1 MYASRRCFNAL
12 NFSAKVYGHGIQKT
26 AERVALQKCFFA
38 HTTHLFDE
46 LPHRSLSSLNSQ
58 LAVHAR
64 GGNFQAV
71 WDLFRRMHCTSIRLD
86 AYTFT
91 PVLNACSALPC
102 HERGKQVHSLMVKA
116 GADSGTISKTTLMD
130 MYSKYGYLV
139 DSVAVFEEME
149 FPDVV
154 SWNALISSYLRKDLV
169 KEALGAFGGMRD
181 QRVEFSEFTLCSV
194 LQACK
199 LLKASR
205 LGKQVH
211 GLVIAMGRDLVVLCT
226 ALIDFYS
233 AIGDIAEAMVIF
245 TGLSWRKD
253 DVMCNSLV
261 SGCVKNKRYKEAFAI
276 MNVMRPNAVRLT
288 SVLTACSEISDLR
301 TGMQIHCVA
310 TRFGFV
316 SETQLCN
323 ALLDMYAKCGKV
335 SDCRSVFDKIWN
347 KDVVSWTSMI
357 DAYGKHGYGY
367 EALELF
373 ENMGKEGN
381 AVLPNSV
388 TFLAVLSACG
398 HSGLVEEGLQIFKL
412 AKGKYGLQPDIEHY
426 CCFIDV
432 LGRAGQI
439 EDAWSLYYEMV
450 GYGIQPTS
458 GIWASL
464 LNVCIL
470 NQDASR
476 GELAAKNLLVL
487 EGNNPAICVLLSNF
501 YASIKRWE
509 TVGSLRSNMADE
521 GLSKEAGSS
530 RVSNHLFTS

>member
-1 MYASRRCFNAL
+1 
-12 NFSAKVYGHGIQKT
+12 
-26 AERVALQKCFFA
+26 
-38 HTTHLFDE
+38 
-46 LPHRSLSSLNSQ
+46 
-58 LAVHAR
+58 
-64 GGNFQAV
+64 
-71 WDLFRRMHCTSIRLD
+71 
-86 AYTFT
+86 
-91 PVLNACSALPC
+91 
-102 HERGKQVHSLMVKA
+102 
-116 GADSGTISKTTLMD
+116 
-130 MYSKYGYLV
+130 
-139 DSVAVFEEME
+139 
-149 FPDVV
+149 
-154 SWNALISSYLRKDLV
+154 
-169 KEALGAFGGMRD
+169 
-181 QRVEFSEFTLCSV
+181 
-194 LQACK
+194 
-199 LLKASR
+199 
-205 LGKQVH
+205 
-211 GLVIAMGRDLVVLCT
+211 
-226 ALIDFYS
+226 
-233 AIGDIAEAMVIF
+233 
-245 TGLSWRKD
+245 
-253 DVMCNSLV
+253 
-261 SGCVKNKRYKEAFAI
+261 
-276 MNVMRPNAVRLT
+276 
-288 SVLTACSEISDLR
+288 
-301 TGMQIHCVA
+301 
-310 TRFGFV
+310 
-316 SETQLCN
+316 
-323 ALLDMYAKCGKV
+323 
-335 SDCRSVFDKIWN
+335 
-347 KDVVSWTSMI
+347 MI

>member
-1 MYASRRCFNAL
+1 
-12 NFSAKVYGHGIQKT
+12 
-26 AERVALQKCFFA
+26 
-38 HTTHLFDE
+38 
-46 LPHRSLSSLNSQ
+46 
-58 LAVHAR
+58 
-64 GGNFQAV
+64 
-71 WDLFRRMHCTSIRLD
+71 
-86 AYTFT
+86 
-91 PVLNACSALPC
+91 
-102 HERGKQVHSLMVKA
+102 
-116 GADSGTISKTTLMD
+116 
-130 MYSKYGYLV
+130 
-139 DSVAVFEEME
+139 
-149 FPDVV
+149 
-154 SWNALISSYLRKDLV
+154 
-169 KEALGAFGGMRD
+169 
-181 QRVEFSEFTLCSV
+181 
-194 LQACK
+194 
-199 LLKASR
+199 
-205 LGKQVH
+205 
-211 GLVIAMGRDLVVLCT
+211 
-226 ALIDFYS
+226 
-233 AIGDIAEAMVIF
+233 
-245 TGLSWRKD
+245 
-253 DVMCNSLV
+253 
-261 SGCVKNKRYKEAFAI
+261 
-276 MNVMRPNAVRLT
+276 
-288 SVLTACSEISDLR
+288 
-301 TGMQIHCVA
+301 MQIHCVA

-398 HSGLVEEGLQIFKL
+398 HSGL
-412 AKGKYGLQPDIEHY
+412 
-426 CCFIDV
+426 
-432 LGRAGQI
+432 AGQI